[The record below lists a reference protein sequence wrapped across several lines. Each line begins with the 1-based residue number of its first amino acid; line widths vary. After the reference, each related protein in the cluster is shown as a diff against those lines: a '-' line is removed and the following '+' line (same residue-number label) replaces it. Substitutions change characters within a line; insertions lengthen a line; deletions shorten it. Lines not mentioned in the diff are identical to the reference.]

1 MRRNETWRTEMTRP
15 KLRGLKWKI
24 VNLREWV
31 LHFDL
36 FFLLATISLSK
47 SWVNQMGQGI
57 YSWWPIMEWSE
68 AEAEAASVLRL
79 GYCTAIVLNNWD
91 LKLKKTT
98 LNLNLWIKKNL
109 KVRMGKKIC
118 EENELIALGAIPQQL
133 HPNLIR
139 I

>member
-1 MRRNETWRTEMTRP
+1 MTKL

-98 LNLNLWIKKNL
+98 LNLNLWIKK
-109 KVRMGKKIC
+109 KF
-118 EENELIALGAIPQQL
+118 
-133 HPNLIR
+133 
-139 I
+139 